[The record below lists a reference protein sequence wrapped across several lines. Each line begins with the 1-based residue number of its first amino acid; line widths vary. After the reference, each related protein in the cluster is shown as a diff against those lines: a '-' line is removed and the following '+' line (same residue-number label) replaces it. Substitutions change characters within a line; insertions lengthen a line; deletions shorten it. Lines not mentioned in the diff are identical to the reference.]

1 MTWWNLALNLC
12 VNAPKAELLH
22 FMVTSSLRVLLRNAI
37 VIVTSASSNSNVQHR
52 KLYGDLHET
61 LIIAPYILGD
71 STLEGNLS
79 QIIFPQQS
87 FQLKILT
94 RTKIILKQYVIISL
108 VYYPLELKKQS
119 YALGVFTR
127 TLGTLESKYC

>member
-1 MTWWNLALNLC
+1 MAWWNLALNLC

-22 FMVTSSLRVLLRNAI
+22 FKVTSSLSVLLRNAI
-37 VIVTSASSNSNVQHR
+37 VIVTSTSSNINVQHR
-52 KLYGDLHET
+52 ELYDDLHEA